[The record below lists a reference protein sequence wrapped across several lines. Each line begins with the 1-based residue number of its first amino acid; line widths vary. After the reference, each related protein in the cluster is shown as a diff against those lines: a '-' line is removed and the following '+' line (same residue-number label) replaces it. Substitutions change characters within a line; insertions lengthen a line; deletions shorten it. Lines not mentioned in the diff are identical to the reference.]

1 MLIKSAQK
9 KIYRILASLRW
20 NAIRPWLNT
29 QNKTLLDVGGSDFSV
44 YGPLAQKF
52 KITTCDIKPK
62 KGILKQDV
70 QKLTFKDNSFDM
82 VTCFEVLEHIPD
94 PVKAMKEL
102 YRVTKNRLLISV
114 PNDPWFT
121 FTRFGIWEKEHFW
134 TIKPEVIKLH
144 LGMPIYE
151 KKIVFSRYYFA
162 VFEKSKKTR
171 Q

>member
-70 QKLTFKDNSFDM
+70 QKLTFKDNSFDT
-82 VTCFEVLEHIPD
+82 VVSVATLEHIQ
-94 PVKAMKEL
+94 KNKRSKFLEEL
-102 YRVTKNRLLISV
+102 KRVSK
-114 PNDPWFT
+114 
-121 FTRFGIWEKEHFW
+121 
-134 TIKPEVIKLH
+134 
-144 LGMPIYE
+144 
-151 KKIVFSRYYFA
+151 KKILIRFL
-162 VFEKSKKTR
+162 
-171 Q
+171 